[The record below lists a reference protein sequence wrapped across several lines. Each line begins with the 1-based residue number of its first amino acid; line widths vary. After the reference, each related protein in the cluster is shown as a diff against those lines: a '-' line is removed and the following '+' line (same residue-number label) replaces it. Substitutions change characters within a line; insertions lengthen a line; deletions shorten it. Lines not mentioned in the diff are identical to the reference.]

1 VFNLIEEHPCDED
14 EMTQGN
20 TPTTQ
25 GLFNLGRDHCERTL
39 RERSIYRLL
48 YEHGD
53 SLFPDDLFADL
64 YSGRGRHSVP
74 PRIVATVMVLQRL
87 LGLSDREAVERFAY
101 DARWQYAAGGLEAD
115 YGGFGHTVLVNM
127 RARLRQS
134 EAPTRIFEAV
144 LCVAKDA
151 GLVGARR
158 VLDSTP
164 LYDAVATQDTV
175 TLIRSAIR
183 GVLRVCDEP
192 TAAKLRGVLHR
203 DDDYDSPG
211 KPACAWDDSEART
224 QLVDA
229 LARDGYAVLA
239 HFDGE
244 TLGDELQQALELLAT
259 VLGQDLEQN
268 QEGTFCIA
276 RGVAKDRVI
285 STVDPEARHGHKSSA
300 RGFDGYKGHIAID
313 PDSEIITATAVTA
326 GNTADGEPV
335 EELVADML
343 PPKSATSRHSE
354 SAAPSSGPETLTPT
368 SVAPSQVA
376 PKAPL
381 TPDESPTQP
390 TSTASP
396 SDPGNTDEE
405 AGEPSSTNELAT
417 PARYESAR
425 RAVLDVSA
433 RLRDFL
439 VTVGV
444 LVGILDCPNPA
455 VIGATEIPEAD
466 EKQPGPQPPI
476 FRLQPTV
483 YGDCAYG
490 TAKIL
495 SMLDAASIKAM
506 TKTQPLASRKGCFA
520 QDKFAID
527 LAAGTAVCPAG
538 KTAQIKHRK
547 EGTHIAKFGRACEAC
562 ALREQCTSAKTGR
575 TLNIHGQHDVLQ
587 EHRKRQQADAWQAD
601 YKATRPKVE
610 RKIGHMMRRR
620 HGGRRARVRGRLR
633 VDHDFSLLA
642 AAVNLA
648 RLAKLGVT
656 LDNDTWV
663 PQPT

>member
-1 VFNLIEEHPCDED
+1 MFNLIETHPRDED

-20 TPTTQ
+20 PPATQ
-25 GLFNLGRDHCERTL
+25 GLFNPGRDHCERTL
-39 RERSIYRLL
+39 PERSIYRLL

-53 SLFPDDLFADL
+53 SLFPDELFADL

-134 EAPTRIFEAV
+134 DSPTRIFEAV
-144 LCVAKDA
+144 LSVAKEA

-183 GVLRVCDEP
+183 GVLRVCDDSL
-192 TAAKLRGVLHR
+192 AAELGGVLGR
-203 DDDYDSPG
+203 DDAYDSPG
-211 KPACAWDDSEART
+211 KPACAWDDAEART
-224 QLVDA
+224 ALVDA

-244 TLGDELQQALELLAT
+244 KVGEELRMALELLAT
-259 VLGQDLEQN
+259 VLGQDLEEDD
-268 QEGTFCIA
+268 EGPFRIA
-276 RGVAKDRVI
+276 RKVAKDRVI

-300 RGFDGYKGHIAID
+300 HGFDGYKGHLAVD

-326 GNTADGEPV
+326 GNAADGEPV
-335 EELVADML
+335 RELVADRL
-343 PPKSATSRHSE
+343 VAKSATSRPSE
-354 SAAPSSGPETLTPT
+354 PADHPSSGPQTLTPT
-368 SVAPSQVA
+368 SADPSQAA
-376 PKAPL
+376 PKAPS
-381 TPDESPTQP
+381 TSDPSPTQP
-390 TSTASP
+390 ASTAP
-396 SDPGNTDEE
+396 RSDPGNTEE
-405 AGEPSSTNELAT
+405 ASEPSSTDELAP
-417 PARYESAR
+417 PARYDSAK

-439 VTVGV
+439 VTIGV
-444 LVGILDCPNPA
+444 LVGILDCPRP
-455 VIGATEIPEAD
+455 VISTTKIPGAD
-466 EKQPGPQPPI
+466 EKQPGPQPSILP
-476 FRLQPTV
+476 LQSTV

-495 SMLDAASIKAM
+495 SMLDAACIKAM
-506 TKTQPLASRKGCFA
+506 TKTQPPGSTKGCFA

-527 LAAGTAVCPAG
+527 LVAGTAVCPAG
-538 KTAQIKHRK
+538 NTAQIKPRK
-547 EGTHIAKFGRACEAC
+547 DRTHIAKFGRACEAC

-575 TLNIHGQHDVLQ
+575 TLNIHSLHELLQ
-587 EHRKRQQADAWQAD
+587 EHRRRQQADAWQAD

-610 RKIGHMMRRR
+610 RKVGHMMRRR
-620 HGGRRARVRGRLR
+620 HGGRRARMRGRLR